1 MALQK
6 ITFDGSSVTSKKDAD
21 INHHL
26 GGLVPAGIISGLG
39 NECSVS
45 VSNNYISFRV
55 I

>member
-26 GGLVPAGIISGLG
+26 GGLFQLLTDIALLFLK
-39 NECSVS
+39 NL
-45 VSNNYISFRV
+45 N
-55 I
+55 

>member
-6 ITFDGSSVTSKKDAD
+6 ITFDGSSVTAKRDAD

-26 GGLVPAGIISGLG
+26 GGLVKAGIIEGLG

-45 VSNNYISFRV
+45 VSNNYNTIKDG
-55 I
+55 